1 MRYLLFLLLLF
12 STSSFAAIGTITE
25 QEGKTD
31 IQRQKSSLPGKKGSE
46 VEMMDVIVTLEGKSS
61 ITFKDDTKVNVT
73 ENSKLVIDD
82 FVYDPKSKSA
92 GKLAIKVAL
101 GTVRYASGQIAHD
114 DPNKVKINTP
124 TSTIAV
130 RGTDFVMSVDEI
142 GRSVVVLMPQCNADG
157 ICVDGAIDVITP
169 AGVVSMTKPYQATL
183 VENQNNRPSPPMLVK
198 LEPTQV
204 NNNIIVS
211 SPKTE
216 GGHSLIE
223 KAREAVKEAQK
234 SSQEKAAEK
243 NNNPSSGVSGV
254 SPEQDAQITQQST
267 VTVTVTQTKTD
278 NSKPVQKSAQQIMA
292 ESTHVTPVLQKQI
305 QTGWQYYNMSDSK
318 NETVTLILPKST
330 VSQIVVVQDLVQ
342 DTFQFA
348 NKPGGYIT
356 IKQNQK

>member
-1 MRYLLFLLLLF
+1 MRYLFLFFLLF
-12 STSSFAAIGTITE
+12 STTTFAGIGTITE

-31 IQRQKSSLPGKKGSE
+31 IQRQKSSLPGNKGSE
-46 VEMMDVIVTLEGKSS
+46 VEMMDVIVTLQGKSS

-82 FVYDPKSKSA
+82 FVYDPKSKGA

-114 DPNKVKINTP
+114 DPNKVKIDTP

-142 GRSVVVLMPQCNADG
+142 GRSVIVLMPQCDKDG
-157 ICVDGAIDVITP
+157 ICIDGAIDVITP
-169 AGVVSMTKPYQATL
+169 AGMVSMTKPYQATL
-183 VENQNNRPSPPMLVK
+183 VENQNNRPSPPILIK

-211 SPKTE
+211 SPKTQS
-216 GGHSLIE
+216 GQSLIE
-223 KAREAVKEAQK
+223 KAREAIKEAQK
-234 SSQEKAAEK
+234 STQEKTAEK
-243 NNNPSSGVSGV
+243 NTNPSTGISGITS
-254 SPEQDAQITQQST
+254 EQESQITQQST
-267 VTVTVTQTKTD
+267 VTVTQTKPD
-278 NSKPVQKSAQQIMA
+278 NVVPVQKSTQEIMA
-292 ESTHVTPVLQKQI
+292 GNTHITPIMQKQI
-305 QTGWQYYNMSDSK
+305 QIGWQYFNMSESK
-318 NETVTLILPKST
+318 NESATIILPKNT
-330 VSQIVVVQDLVQ
+330 LVQIVVVQDLTQ

-356 IKQNQK
+356 IRQNQK